1 MKNWPE
7 GVCMVPFKYCSAILL
22 AAMLSVVPVQNAGKQ
37 NDKTGSAPERSASLI
52 TIHVHKTGLF
62 SGLGHN
68 HTVTAPVTRGRID
81 PQGLAVEII
90 VLAQEMK
97 VVDPE
102 VSASDRTEI
111 QSTMLGPKV
120 LDSAKFP
127 AIRFVSMQIKP
138 LSAARFHVAGKLDL
152 HGISREVEFEVTGG
166 PERYHGQ
173 TKLKQTDFGI
183 QPVSVAGGTIKVKDE
198 IELEFDI
205 NLADLT
211 AGTK

>member
-1 MKNWPE
+1 VRLKLYS
-7 GVCMVPFKYCSAILL
+7 VVLL
-22 AAMLSVVPVQNAGKQ
+22 AAATFALPLENPSRAAVWTAAE
-37 NDKTGSAPERSASLI
+37 GSGSII

-68 HTVTAPVTRGRID
+68 HTITAPVTRGKID
-81 PQGLAVEII
+81 PKGLAVQII
-90 VLAQEMK
+90 VLTQEMK

-102 VSASDRTEI
+102 VSASDRAEI

-127 AIRFVSMQIKP
+127 EIRFTSLQIAP
-138 LSAARFHVAGKLDL
+138 ISAARFRVTGKLDL
-152 HGISREVEFEVTGG
+152 HGVSRDVTLEVTGG
-166 PERYHGQ
+166 TERYRGQ

-198 IELEFDI
+198 IEIEFDMSA
-205 NLADLT
+205 ADLT
-211 AGTK
+211 SGTK